1 MERRVGMLATFVDS
15 AIIVGV
21 GVLSMIVD
29 IGFVTSGVIRR
40 HILLQVRGE
49 SALGTARDGNK
60 GITTFNV
67 TAF

>member
-1 MERRVGMLATFVDS
+1 
-15 AIIVGV
+15 V